1 VTDIFADLSISRKDA
16 ALLFHCLKDYGR
28 DLLSGRKTLSGSI
41 IRTPHAF
48 NKIRNAILERLA
60 GRDYTFTY
68 QTQSLFDASLPGI
81 PHFTYTDHTHLENL
95 RYPGF
100 DRGRIL
106 SPAWIACEKTIYHNA
121 SMNFTMSSNISR
133 SMTEDYDCD
142 PETVSCVFCGANV
155 QAEQNEH
162 FDDQRYAAKN
172 VLFVGID
179 WERKGGPVLAEAFR
193 TVLETHPDAQLT
205 IVGCEPDIDL
215 PNCKVVGK
223 VPLSDV
229 KKFFLQASVFCLP
242 TTLEPFGI
250 VFLEAM
256 AHKLPV
262 IGTRI
267 GAIPD
272 FISHGEN
279 GLMVQPDNATELADS
294 ITGLLDSPGK
304 CKAFGD
310 FGHRLFWNRY
320 TWANTGRLMKKEI
333 ERITG

>member
-1 VTDIFADLSISRKDA
+1 
-16 ALLFHCLKDYGR
+16 
-28 DLLSGRKTLSGSI
+28 
-41 IRTPHAF
+41 
-48 NKIRNAILERLA
+48 
-60 GRDYTFTY
+60 
-68 QTQSLFDASLPGI
+68 
-81 PHFTYTDHTHLENL
+81 
-95 RYPGF
+95 
-100 DRGRIL
+100 
-106 SPAWIACEKTIYHNA
+106 
-121 SMNFTMSSNISR
+121 
-133 SMTEDYDCD
+133 
-142 PETVSCVFCGANV
+142 
-155 QAEQNEH
+155 
-162 FDDQRYAAKN
+162 
-172 VLFVGID
+172 
-179 WERKGGPVLAEAFR
+179 
-193 TVLETHPDAQLT
+193 
-205 IVGCEPDIDL
+205 
-215 PNCKVVGK
+215 VGK